1 MINNISLI
9 SRKFK
14 KSDFKEIKFKRK
26 NYVKD
31 SIKNNTRDNVKILNN
46 KVLNFKNI
54 IIIMCVLILFIFS
67 YNLIYG
73 ADPTLVTRLN
83 SALKKIQDYFV
94 KISAPAA
101 GVAIA
106 VGVMIRKFSFGDE
119 EKMRIGKKVIFNA
132 VICYGIIISTDLIIK
147 FVDSVL

>member
-1 MINNISLI
+1 MYNNNMSINLKQN
-9 SRKFK
+9 RFK
-14 KSDFKEIKFKRK
+14 KSNIKSIQFRKKVNIKNSKLNKINIDFKK
-26 NYVKD
+26 
-31 SIKNNTRDNVKILNN
+31 SIG
-46 KVLNFKNI
+46 I
-54 IIIMCVLILFIFS
+54 IIILLVVILINS
-67 YNLIYG
+67 DIYG

-106 VGVMIRKFSFGDE
+106 VGVMMRKFSFGDD
-119 EKMRIGKKVIFNA
+119 EKMRIGKKIIFNA
-132 VICYGIIISTDLIIK
+132 VVCYGIIISTDLIIK

>member
-1 MINNISLI
+1 MYKNSNMNKKSIIKNINNKIL
-9 SRKFK
+9 KKFNFK
-14 KSDFKEIKFKRK
+14 K
-26 NYVKD
+26 
-31 SIKNNTRDNVKILNN
+31 
-46 KVLNFKNI
+46 
-54 IIIMCVLILFIFS
+54 VLIVTICLF
-67 YNLIYG
+67 LILLINNVMYG
-73 ADPTLVTRLN
+73 ADPTLVTKLN

-106 VGVMIRKFSFGDE
+106 VGVMMRKFSFGDE
-119 EKMRIGKKVIFNA
+119 EKMRIGKKIIFNA